1 MNPLLLVLFLQASG
15 QGFASPVQAPP
26 VQAPPVQAPPVQAP
40 PVQASTVDPGLEA
53 SDVSAQF
60 AAWAKKNRLRGPEA
74 ELACLPFVPTAQL
87 CFTHVV
93 GDRRMYF
100 TAADAQA
107 PADLLKAGAGDEASA
122 IALLTPAY
130 VDGFAPRYFAATGEP
145 RAHVALLFPEALEQR
160 LGGRCVI
167 GVPARGV
174 LLAWIPGDLDFD
186 KIMAVGVKKL
196 YDSLP
201 NAVTSVLY
209 TFDGKSWVVWGEAV
223 EEPAR

>member
-1 MNPLLLVLFLQASG
+1 MNPLMFGLFLRASG
-15 QGFASPVQAPP
+15 PAFASTVEQPP
-26 VQAPPVQAPPVQAP
+26 V
-40 PVQASTVDPGLEA
+40 ASSAAQLSLVDPGLEA
-53 SDVSAQF
+53 IDVGAQYTD
-60 AAWAKKNRLRGPEA
+60 WARKHRLRGPAA
-74 ELACLPFVPTAQL
+74 ELACLPFVETAQF

-93 GDRRMYF
+93 GDRRVYF
-100 TAADAQA
+100 TAADAK
-107 PADLLKAGAGDEASA
+107 PPVELLKAGAGDEASA

-145 RAHVALLFPEALEQR
+145 RAHAALLFPEALEQR
-160 LGGRCVI
+160 LGGKCVV

-186 KIMAVGVKKL
+186 KIMAVGVKRL

-209 TFDGKSWVVWGEAV
+209 TFDGKNWVVWGEAV
-223 EEPAR
+223 EEQEPAR